1 MFGVGFSSREGQR
14 REGSAE
20 RKLRKEQGSVGERVG
35 MRLFERGRAGAG
47 KGRAEGTRT
56 EMRSWGRTGEWGL
69 VRETG

>member
-1 MFGVGFSSREGQR
+1 MFGVRFSSREEQR

-35 MRLFERGRAGAG
+35 MRLLRGRAGAG